1 MVGCDPQMA
10 TTSRKRHI
18 LPITIIALLIAA
30 ISVVVALTI
39 DWLPDPAAE
48 EVDRVDLLVWWTVWV
63 SIGIFA
69 IVMAF
74 MFYSVWKFRA
84 KDGDESDGPPIHGHT
99 LLEIVWTAIPTVL
112 IGITAAWGAI
122 VLIKNEEIAKAE
134 AGPLRVE
141 VLAQQFAWEF
151 TYPDLGVTT
160 GDLRVP
166 AGRQVVLNLHAKEV
180 IHSFFVY
187 ETRIKGDAVP
197 GQTNDRVR
205 FTMKPENAGKSYPIV
220 CTELCGAGHG
230 VMRAQLITLSAGAY
244 EAWARTAK
252 ADAAAAKAAAPPP
265 ATSTTPPP
273 ATSTTPTNP

>member
-1 MVGCDPQMA
+1 MG
-10 TTSRKRHI
+10 RNKHI
-18 LPITIIALLIAA
+18 LPIAVIALVISS

-39 DWLPDPAAE
+39 DWLPDPAAKE
-48 EVDRVDLLVWWTVWV
+48 ADRVDNLIWWTVWA

-99 LLEIVWTAIPTVL
+99 ILEVVWTAIPTVL

-122 VLIKNEEIAKAE
+122 VLIQNEEIAKGGP
-134 AGPLRVE
+134 GPLRVE

-151 TYPDLGVTT
+151 TYPELGVTT

-166 AGRQVVLNLHAKEV
+166 VDRQIVLNLHAKDV
-180 IHSFFVY
+180 IHDFFVY

-197 GQTNDRVR
+197 GQTNDLVR
-205 FTMKPENAGKSYPIV
+205 FTMKSEYAGTKYPII
-220 CTELCGAGHG
+220 CSELCGAGHG
-230 VMRAQLITLSAGAY
+230 VMRAQLVTLSASDY
-244 EAWARTAK
+244 EAWAQDAK
-252 ADAAAAKAAAPPP
+252 ADAAAAKAA
-265 ATSTTPPP
+265 TPPP
-273 ATSTTPTNP
+273 PSPTTTTTP